1 MKKKT
6 IPPNRIRYYF
16 HTERKTLFIV
26 STAGLLYN
34 VSLLSCPWFEGQLAQ
49 CLLDIFAGR
58 KFFADML
65 NLVMIYIA
73 AILLVQVTR
82 YLKRYYVSRFCNNI
96 DLSMKHILYGNLI
109 HQGKAELEQENTG
122 TLLTKA
128 IADVDA
134 CADGM
139 KKVVTELFDTGV
151 VLVGYACMLFV
162 YDWRLALLSMIF
174 SPLSYILAEKM
185 KGVVQR
191 SNAAYKESAGRLN
204 TATLDRTSNAVTYRV
219 FGCEPFRDADYENH
233 LADYEKTSVRANIWG
248 TVMPPLYQ
256 TIALISLLLIVY
268 FGSRNVLQEGWVS
281 WNIAA
286 FTTFLA
292 CFTKLAVR
300 SASVAKLLNAVQKAD
315 VSWKRIQ
322 PLLKPVV
329 EDTPAVKAQPLPL
342 TVQNLTFT
350 WPGLAP
356 CFQNLS
362 FSAKPGQIIG
372 VTGPVA
378 CGKSTLGRVF
388 LCEHP
393 YEGQIFYG
401 SQELSGLSDEIR
413 CGILSY
419 QGHDPELLSD
429 SIRNN
434 VLLGRDEDVLP
445 YLKAVCLD
453 EEIARMP
460 EGADTVIGSG
470 GVRLSGGQQA
480 RLALART
487 LAHPTPLIILD
498 DPFAALDRQTEQ
510 KVFANLQERI
520 PNSILILISHRLYLF
535 PHTSQVLWME
545 NGQTTVS
552 THEELMKNNP
562 QYANLYHTQQGGTT
576 HEAH

>member
-1 MKKKT
+1 M
-6 IPPNRIRYYF
+6 YC
-16 HTERKTLFIV
+16 RK
-26 STAGLLYN
+26 AG
-34 VSLLSCPWFEGQLAQ
+34 
-49 CLLDIFAGR
+49 GR
-58 KFFADML
+58 
-65 NLVMIYIA
+65 
-73 AILLVQVTR
+73 
-82 YLKRYYVSRFCNNI
+82 
-96 DLSMKHILYGNLI
+96 
-109 HQGKAELEQENTG
+109 
-122 TLLTKA
+122 
-128 IADVDA
+128 
-134 CADGM
+134 
-139 KKVVTELFDTGV
+139 
-151 VLVGYACMLFV
+151 
-162 YDWRLALLSMIF
+162 
-174 SPLSYILAEKM
+174 
-185 KGVVQR
+185 
-191 SNAAYKESAGRLN
+191 
-204 TATLDRTSNAVTYRV
+204 
-219 FGCEPFRDADYENH
+219 
-233 LADYEKTSVRANIWG
+233 
-248 TVMPPLYQ
+248 
-256 TIALISLLLIVY
+256 
-268 FGSRNVLQEGWVS
+268 

-292 CFTKLAVR
+292 CLTKLAVR

-322 PLLKPVV
+322 PLLKPV
-329 EDTPAVKAQPLPL
+329 
-342 TVQNLTFT
+342 
-350 WPGLAP
+350 
-356 CFQNLS
+356 
-362 FSAKPGQIIG
+362 
-372 VTGPVA
+372 A

-401 SQELSGLSDEIR
+401 RQELSGLSDEIR

-434 VLLGRDEDVLP
+434 VLLGRDEDVPP

-487 LAHPTPLIILD
+487 LAHPAPLIILD

-552 THEELMKNNP
+552 THEELMQNESSIR
-562 QYANLYHTQQGGTT
+562 QFVISTQQGGTT

>member
-1 MKKKT
+1 
-6 IPPNRIRYYF
+6 
-16 HTERKTLFIV
+16 
-26 STAGLLYN
+26 
-34 VSLLSCPWFEGQLAQ
+34 
-49 CLLDIFAGR
+49 
-58 KFFADML
+58 ML
-65 NLVMIYIA
+65 NLVLIYIA

-109 HQGKAELEQENTG
+109 HQGKAKLEQENTG

-322 PLLKPVV
+322 PLLKPVA

-356 CFQNLS
+356 VSRTSAFPPSRDRSSASPVRSPAANPPWAES
-362 FSAKPGQIIG
+362 FCANTPMRDRSFTAVRNCPVCRTRSAAESSPIK
-372 VTGPVA
+372 
-378 CGKSTLGRVF
+378 
-388 LCEHP
+388 
-393 YEGQIFYG
+393 
-401 SQELSGLSDEIR
+401 DM
-413 CGILSY
+413 ILS
-419 QGHDPELLSD
+419 LSD

>member
-1 MKKKT
+1 MKEKT

-65 NLVMIYIA
+65 NLVLIYIA

-300 SASVAKLLNAVQKAD
+300 SASVAKLLNAVQKAN

-322 PLLKPVV
+322 PLLK
-329 EDTPAVKAQPLPL
+329 
-342 TVQNLTFT
+342 
-350 WPGLAP
+350 
-356 CFQNLS
+356 
-362 FSAKPGQIIG
+362 
-372 VTGPVA
+372 PVA

-401 SQELSGLSDEIR
+401 RQELSGLSDEIR

-434 VLLGRDEDVLP
+434 VLLGRDEDVPP

-552 THEELMKNNP
+552 THEELMQNNP